1 MGTNYYRIPSVEEM
15 EKRKQELID
24 TINSLDIHP
33 FSIQRNFRTIKKQID
48 SIDYYSI
55 WDLFTDGTNIHLGK
69 RSSGWKFLWNFNDK
83 KFYSNKEELLNFI
96 RIGRVIDEYGNEMDV
111 EEFITM
117 ALVWGQPDGYDLKR
131 YRQEH
136 PRQYHYDFEVKEEYI
151 DELRV
156 SPNNEFS

>member
-1 MGTNYYRIPSVEEM
+1 VEEM
-15 EKRKQELID
+15 EKRKQELINN
-24 TINSLDIHP
+24 INSIDISQL
-33 FSIQRNFRTIKKQID
+33 SIESN
-48 SIDYYSI
+48 SI

-96 RIGRVIDEYGNEMDV
+96 RTGRVIDEYGKEMDV

-117 ALVWGQPDGYDLKR
+117 ALVWGQPNGYDHEK
-131 YRQEH
+131 YRREH

-151 DELRV
+151 DGLRV
-156 SPNNEFS
+156 SPSTQFS